1 MPEAPVHSRA
11 DWPHHF
17 AWVRRGDAGH
27 VQAHDL
33 AHSDYS
39 IAYKQGRGHDATK
52 GAHSD
57 YSIAYKQ
64 GRGHDATKGAH
75 SHYTSP
81 LVCRWCGGHAPQE
94 IEQWRS
100 QCCPRCG
107 KLNDWPLDQ
116 QPDAQQTDRV

>member
-17 AWVRRGDAGH
+17 AWVRRGDAAH
-27 VQAHDL
+27 AQAHDL

-39 IAYKQGRGHDATK
+39 VAYKQGRD
-52 GAHSD
+52 
-57 YSIAYKQ
+57 
-64 GRGHDATKGAH
+64 HDATKGAH
-75 SHYTSP
+75 SHYTPP

-100 QCCPRCG
+100 RSCPWCG
-107 KLNDWPLDQ
+107 QANDWQLDLQ
-116 QPDAQQTDRV
+116 ESDARGPRSV

>member
-27 VQAHDL
+27 AQAHDL

-52 GAHSD
+52 GAHS
-57 YSIAYKQ
+57 
-64 GRGHDATKGAH
+64 
-75 SHYTSP
+75 HYTPP
-81 LVCRWCGGHAPQE
+81 LVCRWCCGRAPQE
-94 IEQWRS
+94 TEQWRS
-100 QCCPRCG
+100 QYCRWCG